1 MKKILFSASF
11 LMVLAS
17 CEEPNVKPKSTKYRI
32 GKVSGHEI
40 QVYEFEGCEYFYFEY
55 DRSAS
60 LTHKGNCNNPI
71 HSFKQQEQ

>member
-1 MKKILFSASF
+1 MKKILLTAMV

-17 CEEPNVKPKSTKYRI
+17 CEEANVHPKSTKYRI

-60 LTHKGNCNNPI
+60 LTHKGNCKNPI
-71 HSFKQQEQ
+71 HER

>member
-1 MKKILFSASF
+1 MKKFLMSAMV

-17 CEEPNVKPKSTKYRI
+17 CQEPNVEPKPTKYII
-32 GKVSGHEI
+32 GKVSGREI

-60 LTHKGNCNNPI
+60 LTHKGNCRNPI
-71 HSFKQQEQ
+71 HKLQEP